1 MAFPRLTQCTLTGHL
16 LPSGF
21 WVAAVFLLIKIE
33 PKSVLILLLVYKEA
47 NTPAENDDTTSLRND
62 SPLPVRVSTQAKYF
76 KFLKSLLL
84 RQYKSRSMCHA
95 YQQAYISPRLGES
108 GIREIYAYGAYGI
121 RNPGLW
127 NPENSSRNPESHQ
140 RLVSGVQNPLTKN
153 PESTAWNPESK
164 SLGFPYI

>member
-1 MAFPRLTQCTLTGHL
+1 MTEIQG
-16 LPSGF
+16 
-21 WVAAVFLLIKIE
+21 
-33 PKSVLILLLVYKEA
+33 KSIL
-47 NTPAENDDTTSLRND
+47 
-62 SPLPVRVSTQAKYF
+62 VRVSARFELARVRVIGSQ
-76 KFLKSLLL
+76 L
-84 RQYKSRSMCHA
+84 
-95 YQQAYISPRLGES
+95 YISPRLGES

-127 NPENSSRNPESHQ
+127 NPENNSRNPESHQ